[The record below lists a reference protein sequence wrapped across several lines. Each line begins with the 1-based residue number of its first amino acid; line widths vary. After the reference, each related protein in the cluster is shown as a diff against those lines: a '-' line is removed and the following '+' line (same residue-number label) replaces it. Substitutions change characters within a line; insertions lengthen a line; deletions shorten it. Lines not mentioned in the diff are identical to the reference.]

1 LLVRGMWRGG
11 AYGFV
16 NAMTNAMA
24 RWLRDA
30 KMLERSMDARR
41 KGSGDPR

>member
-41 KGSGDPR
+41 KADGDPR